1 MEKEVID
8 NQMKVERHQ
17 RKHIKYAKKAQ
28 HDEAADEIY
37 KDIDEVNKLD
47 TKLAHEGVKSVDKFE
62 KKKLEAILK
71 ANEEAEKINYKKARS
86 GDIW

>member
-1 MEKEVID
+1 
-8 NQMKVERHQ
+8 MKVDKHQ

-47 TKLAHEGVKSVDKFE
+47 AQLGE
-62 KKKLEAILK
+62 KGK
-71 ANEEAEKINYKKARS
+71 
-86 GDIW
+86 